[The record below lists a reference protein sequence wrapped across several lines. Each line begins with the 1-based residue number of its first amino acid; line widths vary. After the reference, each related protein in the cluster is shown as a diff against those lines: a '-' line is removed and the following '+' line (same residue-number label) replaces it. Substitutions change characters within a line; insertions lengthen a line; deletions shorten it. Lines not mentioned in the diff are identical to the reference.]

1 MPTGK
6 TAATAIAATA
16 ALTALLSLAGC
27 DGARDR
33 EPDATDSRAPIGKLE
48 SKLETFER
56 RASGCA
62 AGQDCAA
69 VSVSREVFEQRPALN
84 RTVRRLLIR
93 QLQGNGEDQTSA
105 TSLEEVA
112 DNFLAEAAQAEG
124 VSSAPWQ
131 LTGEARRLSRRGNLL
146 TVEINSYLYT
156 GGAHGMPSVHWLN
169 WDLAT
174 GEAVSLDQIIQ
185 GGREREFWREA
196 RAAHQRWLDDQPGAN
211 REFRKMWPF
220 RRSEDFRLGDEG
232 LVLLYGVYVLGP
244 YVLGPVQLTIP
255 WEELRDLVREQ
266 YLPANAFTR
275 Q

>member
-6 TAATAIAATA
+6 TSTRSVATIAV
-16 ALTALLSLAGC
+16 LTALLFLAGC
-27 DGARDR
+27 DGGRERDSADR
-33 EPDATDSRAPIGKLE
+33 QAPIDKLE
-48 SKLETFER
+48 SRQESFER

-62 AGQDCAA
+62 AGQDCAT
-69 VSVSREVFEQRPALN
+69 VSVRREVFERRPALN
-84 RTVRRLLIR
+84 KTVLRQLIR

-112 DNFLAEAAQAEG
+112 DNFLAEAAQVEG
-124 VSSAPWQ
+124 VGSAPWQ
-131 LTGEARRLSRRGNLL
+131 LTGEARHLSRHDNLL
-146 TVEINSYLYT
+146 TIEINSYLYT

-174 GEAVSLDQIIQ
+174 DERVSLGQVIRNGKRKQ
-185 GGREREFWREA
+185 FWKEA
-196 RAAHQRWLDDQPGAN
+196 KAAHQRWLDEQPGAN
-211 REFRKMWPF
+211 REFRQMWPF

-232 LVLLYGVYVLGP
+232 LVLQYDVYVLGP

-255 WEELRDLVREQ
+255 WEDLRGLVREQ
-266 YLPANAFTR
+266 YLPANAPTL